1 MRHFRVLI
9 NILIAYII
17 IVCFGL
23 LLFVLML
30 LLYNFQFH
38 LATVEDIVEL
48 SIDSSREEVLQY
60 LMLNYMLYVV
70 FIGRRVQC

>member
-1 MRHFRVLI
+1 
-9 NILIAYII
+9 
-17 IVCFGL
+17 
-23 LLFVLML
+23 ML

-70 FIGRRVQC
+70 FIGRRNASIWYSACLLFILLVLYIFILKF